1 MTPYIFSS
9 FIHNNNNNK
18 FHLLVTSSISV
29 EPMLL
34 PLLCFAMSP
43 TEVKRTVS
51 CEYLNKT
58 SRFTLDMA
66 ACSIQWERYW
76 VDTVTNQKTLC
87 AWIMQYWLLFG
98 CFRCHSLAWFLFVK
112 TNWARMWMET
122 EDHHHGMY
130 RDTRS
135 QLTHTHKQCHPVVV
149 SQTSNVSLCGTL
161 TECAILK
168 KQSKCDWIIR
178 WLCYIVVLC
187 GRVAVC
193 VCMHTTV
200 FRIVMRISLL
210 SFIFVCA
217 KRNSLSF
224 RHTHTNI
231 VRSHCVLQVYIEC
244 QSTAFDTRDMPFD
257 LIRAYYGD
265 WQK

>member
-18 FHLLVTSSISV
+18 FHLLVTSSISAK
-29 EPMLL
+29 PMLL

-76 VDTVTNQKTLC
+76 VDTVTNQKTLR

-130 RDTRS
+130 RDTR
-135 QLTHTHKQCHPVVV
+135 THTQTMSSCCCHSDKQRIFMRYTDWVCN
-149 SQTSNVSLCGTL
+149 SQK
-161 TECAILK
+161 A
-168 KQSKCDWIIR
+168 KQMLLNNKV
-178 WLCYIVVLC
+178 IVLHCSIVWPSGC
-187 GRVAVC
+187 VC
-193 VCMHTTV
+193 VCIL
-200 FRIVMRISLL
+200 RY
-210 SFIFVCA
+210 
-217 KRNSLSF
+217 
-224 RHTHTNI
+224 
-231 VRSHCVLQVYIEC
+231 CVLLC
-244 QSTAFDTRDMPFD
+244 A
-257 LIRAYYGD
+257 
-265 WQK
+265 